1 MSSSR
6 IHARCVRARRVNFVF
21 LAAVAPRE
29 AIRPHGPTP
38 RARGFFTRVR
48 VLAFTRLGLRVVSGG
63 AAPKCEGLLCLDQ
76 KPLVINDATL
86 PSTDS
91 KVE

>member
-1 MSSSR
+1 MRVALILCSLQQSL
-6 IHARCVRARRVNFVF
+6 HVR
-21 LAAVAPRE
+21 LS
-29 AIRPHGPTP
+29 GPTGP
-38 RARGFFTRVR
+38 HPARGAFTRVR
-48 VLAFTRLGLRVVSGG
+48 VLAFTRLRVVSGG